1 MVLIIYEVSII
12 IELVF
17 KFIRKSVRII
27 LIVDYFYIFNR
38 RWDMF
43 QILLQQLWYYL
54 LKILKDKVGIKG
66 LRVIELQ
73 IIYL

>member
-17 KFIRKSVRII
+17 KFIFKSVRII

-54 LKILKDKVGIKG
+54 LKILKDKVGNKG
-66 LRVIELQ
+66 LCVIELQ

>member
-17 KFIRKSVRII
+17 KFIFKLVRII

>member
-17 KFIRKSVRII
+17 KFVFKSVRII

>member
-17 KFIRKSVRII
+17 KFIFKLVRII

-54 LKILKDKVGIKG
+54 LKILKDKVGNKG

>member
-17 KFIRKSVRII
+17 KFIFKSVRII

-54 LKILKDKVGIKG
+54 LKILKDKVGNKG

>member
-17 KFIRKSVRII
+17 KFVFKSVRII

-43 QILLQQLWYYL
+43 QILLQQLCYYL
-54 LKILKDKVGIKG
+54 LKILKDKVGNKG

>member
-17 KFIRKSVRII
+17 KFIFKLVRII
-27 LIVDYFYIFNR
+27 LIVDYFFIFNR

-54 LKILKDKVGIKG
+54 LKILKDKVGNKG